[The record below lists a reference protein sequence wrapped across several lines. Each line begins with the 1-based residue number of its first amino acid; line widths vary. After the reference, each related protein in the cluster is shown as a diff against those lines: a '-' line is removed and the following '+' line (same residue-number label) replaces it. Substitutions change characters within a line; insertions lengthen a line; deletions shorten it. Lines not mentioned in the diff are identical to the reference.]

1 MPIELLQSG
10 FIGNITHNK
19 QNVNMYVK
27 KISDVFR
34 KGVGLH
40 SSRNNRD
47 SEYIELVKDPEK
59 NRGRL
64 QKMV

>member
-1 MPIELLQSG
+1 
-10 FIGNITHNK
+10 
-19 QNVNMYVK
+19 MYVK